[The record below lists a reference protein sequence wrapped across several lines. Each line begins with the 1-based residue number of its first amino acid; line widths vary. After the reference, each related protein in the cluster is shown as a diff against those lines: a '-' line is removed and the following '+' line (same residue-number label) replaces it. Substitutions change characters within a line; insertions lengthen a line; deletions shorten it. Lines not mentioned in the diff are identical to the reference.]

1 MLVAVAAVVVEADVD
16 AAAHGPVLRNI
27 ELMKITPLLLVSQGQ
42 SPEHLTGQVRLAD
55 GSKSRNLSVLQGLR
69 NGEVGVVVRRD
80 LQDVHRLLAVR
91 LRQLVDDVQ
100 QLLQLGLKHLQI
112 EKMTKM
118 SFWGSNVTPQER
130 PPSLLDPCWKS
141 PDCLN

>member
-1 MLVAVAAVVVEADVD
+1 MLVAAAVVVEADVD
-16 AAAHGPVLRNI
+16 VVAHGPVLKKI
-27 ELMKITPLLLVSQGQ
+27 ELMRKTPLFLLSQGQ

-69 NGEVGVVVRRD
+69 DREVGVVVRRD

-100 QLLQLGLKHLQI
+100 QLLQLGLEHLEI
-112 EKMTKM
+112 
-118 SFWGSNVTPQER
+118 
-130 PPSLLDPCWKS
+130 
-141 PDCLN
+141 

>member
-1 MLVAVAAVVVEADVD
+1 MLVAAAVVVEADVD
-16 AAAHGPVLRNI
+16 VVAHGPVLNKI
-27 ELMKITPLLLVSQGQ
+27 ELLKITALLLVSQGQ
-42 SPEHLTGQVRLAD
+42 SPEYLTGQVRLTD

-69 NGEVGVVVRRD
+69 DREVGVVVRRD

-100 QLLQLGLKHLQI
+100 QLLQLGLKHLEI

-118 SFWGSNVTPQER
+118 SIWRYNVTPQER
-130 PPSLLDPCWKS
+130 PPSLLDPC
-141 PDCLN
+141 